1 MFSLVLKSEALI
13 RTAWLT
19 MLCAGAEECSIE
31 DMDDPQKMMENCVV
45 NVCQPGRSLLCS
57 GYVLYSSS
65 TVLVLTIGNGVF
77 GFTLDPLIGEYCLTH
92 DNIKIPETGKI
103 YSFNEGNYQLWS
115 PEVKAY
121 MDSLKKPELWDGKPY
136 SVRSSASSSKSNELI
151 LGLFDPVNI

>member
-1 MFSLVLKSEALI
+1 M
-13 RTAWLT
+13 R
-19 MLCAGAEECSIE
+19 CAGAEECSIE

-136 SVRSSASSSKSNELI
+136 SVRGIRFVFKKKQPVFWI
-151 LGLFDPVNI
+151 L